1 MNTPVKAS
9 VKVPPSMVPRADG
22 PVVINALSELP
33 FYTSVLSG
41 RTGSHLVLLPAAVES
56 HLVIIETGIKRALVL
71 FNPDSPVPLAP
82 FIAQARG
89 RLIANKFQLD
99 GKDQPCSLSV
109 LEHLT
114 ELARSNEVDLEG
126 LEDSNFSQSQAKEIF
141 ESWVNAAVREKA
153 TDIHVRVT
161 NNVAQ
166 VHLRVDGDLEPLRDG
181 QNGIYTPLQAER
193 AMAWAYNNASG
204 KGSNS
209 ESQFSTTENLYCMI
223 EPREIAGQ
231 RVALRYQS
239 IRGWSGTKLVCRLLY
254 VDVDSPT
261 LSYEQLGY
269 ARSQIQE
276 LKNASNTP
284 SGLIIFSGVTGSGKT
299 TSLKTFIETH
309 PHLEADAFYSLEDP
323 VEYPLKGVHQIP
335 IQRDLIDRQASM
347 AKFSEVIAGLM
358 RADPG
363 CVMMGEIRDSASAMA
378 AQQIVETGHMA
389 CATVHAHLISGIVP
403 RLTNDEIGMSREVL
417 TNPNMLTLLVYQALV
432 PKLCTNCRINGSVY
446 SRVYADSEHV
456 YDILSLAEQRFGLTR
471 DRFFFKNPR
480 GCGRCRGRGTTG
492 LTVVSE
498 VYSPDTEWLKLIRE
512 SKDYDAMRY
521 FRSKSNGQFDSPD
534 MTGKTVF
541 EHSLYKALMGTVDL
555 RVCERFDSFH
565 RFEVLS

>member
-1 MNTPVKAS
+1 MNTEVLQPK
-9 VKVPPSMVPRADG
+9 MD
-22 PVVINALSELP
+22 VIESLSELP
-33 FYTSVLSG
+33 FYTSLLSG
-41 RTGSHLVLLPAAVES
+41 TNPTSLIILPSAVAAHLVVVETS
-56 HLVIIETGIKRALVL
+56 VKRALVL
-71 FNPDSPVPLAP
+71 FNPSSPIPLDA
-82 FIAQARG
+82 FLSQVRG
-89 RLIANKFQLD
+89 KLIANKFEFE
-99 GKDQPCSLSV
+99 GKYQPCSLSV
-109 LEHLT
+109 LEQLS
-114 ELARSNEVDLEG
+114 ELDRAKSGEYEVGDDTG
-126 LEDSNFSQSQAKEIF
+126 FSQSQAKEVF
-141 ESWVNAAVREKA
+141 ESWVNAAVRERA
-153 TDIHVRVT
+153 TDIHVRVF

-166 VHLRVDGDLEPLRDG
+166 VSLRVDGDLEPLRDG

-254 VDVDSPT
+254 VDVDKPT

-269 ARSQIQE
+269 AKSQMQE
-276 LKNASNTP
+276 LRAASNTP

-309 PHLEADAFYSLEDP
+309 PHLSVDAFYSLEDP

-335 IQRDLIDRQASM
+335 IQRDLIDKQSSM
-347 AKFSEVIAGLM
+347 SKFSEVIAALM

-363 CVMMGEIRDSASAMA
+363 CVMMGEIRDPASAMS

-446 SRVYADSEHV
+446 SKVYSDSEHV
-456 YDILSLAEQRFGLTR
+456 FDLLAVAEKRFGLTR

-480 GCGRCRGRGTTG
+480 GCGRCRGRGTSG
-492 LTVVSE
+492 LTVVAE
-498 VYSPDTEWLKLIRE
+498 VYSPDSQWLTMIRN
-512 SKDYDAMRY
+512 SKDYEAVRY
-521 FRSKSNGQFDSPD
+521 FRSKSDRIYDSQD

-541 EHSLYKALMGTVDL
+541 EHALYKSLLGLVDP
-555 RVCERFDSFH
+555 RVCERFDSFY
-565 RFEVLS
+565 RFETLHLV

>member
-1 MNTPVKAS
+1 MKAFEQLTDEL
-9 VKVPPSMVPRADG
+9 R
-22 PVVINALSELP
+22 VVSSLSELP
-33 FYTSVLSG
+33 IYTSVLSG
-41 RTGSHLVLLPAAVES
+41 TSASSVIFFPAAVAH
-56 HLVIIETGIKRALVL
+56 HLVVIETGIKRALLL

-82 FIAQARG
+82 FIAQAKA
-89 RLIANKFQLD
+89 RLISGKYQIER
-99 GKDQPCSLSV
+99 KDQPCLLSV
-109 LEHLT
+109 LEYLT
-114 ELARSNEVDLEG
+114 ELARSGG
-126 LEDSNFSQSQAKEIF
+126 LGGGLGEDAGFSQSLAKDIF
-141 ESWVNAAVREKA
+141 ESWVNTAVREKA
-153 TDIHVRVT
+153 TDIHVRIS

-239 IRGWSGTKLVCRLLY
+239 IRGWAGTKLVCRLLY
-254 VDVDSPT
+254 VDVEAPT
-261 LSYEQLGY
+261 LTYDQLGY
-269 ARSQIQE
+269 ASSQIQQ
-276 LKNASNTP
+276 LVAASNTP
-284 SGLIIFSGVTGSGKT
+284 SGLIIFAGVTGSGKT

-309 PHLEADAFYSLEDP
+309 PHLGADAFYSLEDP

-335 IQRDLIDRQASM
+335 IQRDLIDRKASM
-347 AKFSEVIAGLM
+347 AKYSEVVAALM

-363 CVMMGEIRDSASAMA
+363 CVMMGEVRDSASAMS

-389 CATVHAHLISGIVP
+389 CATVHAHLISGIIP

-446 SRVYADSEHV
+446 SRVYSDSSYVHQLL
-456 YDILSLAEQRFGLTR
+456 DTAQKRFGLSR
-471 DRFFFKNPR
+471 DRFFFKNPK
-480 GCGRCRGRGTTG
+480 GCGRCKGRGTSG
-492 LTVVSE
+492 LTVVAE
-498 VYSPDTEWLKLIRE
+498 VYSPDSTWLTMIRN
-512 SKDYDAMRY
+512 SQDYDAMRY
-521 FRSKSNGQFDSPD
+521 FRANGDHVYDSPN

-541 EHSLYKALMGTVDL
+541 EHALYKAISGLIDPRM
-555 RVCERFDSFH
+555 CERFDSFA
-565 RFEVLS
+565 RFETMHDLDARQ